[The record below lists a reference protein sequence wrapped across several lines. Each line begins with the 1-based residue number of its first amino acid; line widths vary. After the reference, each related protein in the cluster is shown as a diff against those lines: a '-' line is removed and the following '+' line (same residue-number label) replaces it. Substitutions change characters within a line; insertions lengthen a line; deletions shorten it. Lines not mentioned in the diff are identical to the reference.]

1 LFDRLDEVELS
12 VGRVLKQEVSFRSS
26 DDVEKVICYDFID
39 LLISG
44 YRRANLH
51 EKVDSVSVDMKSV
64 GLT

>member
-26 DDVEKVICYDFID
+26 DDVEKVICYD

>member
-1 LFDRLDEVELS
+1 LDRLDEVELS